1 MQPADLILIL
11 AKDKLIKTMSDFPVQ
26 EYKDQQSKVVPL
38 GKLMIGGRHPVV
50 IQSMTTTRT
59 SDSDATVRQ
68 VMQLADT
75 GCAVVRMAVQNI
87 NEARNLENIKSI
99 LIQKGYELPL
109 VADVHFNPDVAGIA
123 ARYVEKVR
131 VNPGNFNGND
141 QTRSEYSHKQ
151 YLSELQKTE
160 RKLVPL
166 LDVCKENN
174 TAIRI
179 GVNHG
184 SLSNRI
190 LTRYGNTPEGMV
202 ESAMEF
208 IRICRQHGFEQLTL
222 SLKAS
227 DVRIMIKANKLLV
240 EQMIEEGS
248 YYPVHLG
255 VTEAGA
261 GIDGRIK
268 SAAGIGHLLMLGV
281 GDTVRVSLTEDPLN
295 EIPVAR
301 KLVEFYGKKE
311 LPEVH
316 AEKIIFKEEKKLTEI
331 HSLKSPYVVS
341 QGISAISDLSINRR
355 EVLYE
360 GRKIMEFDKI
370 DFTDSVKPEQP
381 SILKLIYSVD
391 QDTVRLRAAAEFSFL
406 YDVYPLNGICVHN
419 KTTSIDA
426 NAQLALDI
434 LQALGLRY
442 SKAEFVA
449 CPSCGRSCFDIQDHL
464 EKVRKKTAQLKG
476 LKIAVM
482 GCIVNGPG
490 EMAGADYG
498 YVGSGKG
505 IIDLYK
511 GTLLVRKNLDESLA
525 VDALIE
531 LIKENGDWQ
540 EEK

>member
-1 MQPADLILIL
+1 
-11 AKDKLIKTMSDFPVQ
+11 MSDFPVQ

-131 VNPGNFNGND
+131 VNPGNFTGND
-141 QTRSEYSHKQ
+141 QIRSEYSYKQ

-160 RKLVPL
+160 QKLVSL

-261 GIDGRIK
+261 GIDGRLK